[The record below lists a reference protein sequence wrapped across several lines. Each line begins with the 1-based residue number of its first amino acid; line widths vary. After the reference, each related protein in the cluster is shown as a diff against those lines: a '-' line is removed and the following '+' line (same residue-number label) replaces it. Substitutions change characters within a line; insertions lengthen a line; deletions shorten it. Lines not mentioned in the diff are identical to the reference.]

1 MGRRP
6 PAALP
11 TRFSPQLARLVKTAP
26 DGDEWLHEI
35 KFDGYRIAAR
45 VTRGEVVLLSRAG
58 KDWTASFPEVRDAV
72 ARLPVRQALLDGEVA
87 AVLPDGRT
95 SFQALQKALSERDRP
110 HLVYYLF
117 DLLHLDGEDVA
128 RAPLETRKARLETL
142 LAKLP
147 GDSLLRYSA
156 HVVGGGSRFLAAA
169 CSRDLEGVV
178 SKRRDRSYEPGRRG
192 GWVKSKCLLRQEL
205 VIGGFTEPDG
215 VRQGLGALLV
225 GVYEGEA
232 LRFAGKV
239 GTGFSVRGAEELRQ
253 RLDALVRPTASFA
266 DPPREWRRWRA
277 RWVEPQLVA
286 EVKFSEW
293 THDGRLRQPSFQG
306 LRLDKPAREVVR
318 ERAAA
323 APESPRRARTHAA
336 RPPADP
342 PPRPLA
348 ATVRVATTVVAGIR
362 LTHPERVLYP
372 DLGLTKLALARF
384 YEAIAEWIVPH
395 LAGRPLSLV
404 RCPSGL
410 GSCFYVKHATTA
422 DPDVLRRIPIR
433 ERKKA
438 SEYVVAEGLPGV
450 IALVQMSV
458 LEIHTWN
465 ATAGR
470 LEKPDRVIIDLDPGP
485 EVPWPQVIEAARLVR
500 TVFATLGLA
509 SFVKT
514 TGGKGLHVVVPLTP
528 ERDWDA
534 CLAFARGVSEFIAR
548 QDPTR
553 YTTAFP
559 KKGRERK
566 ILLDYLRNHRGSTA
580 VAAFST
586 RAREGAPVSVP
597 IAWDELGPRLTSDR
611 FTVGNLGQRL
621 RRLKEDPWQDYWT
634 IRQRITAKALAAVTN
649 EIP

>member
-1 MGRRP
+1 
-6 PAALP
+6 
-11 TRFSPQLARLVKTAP
+11 
-26 DGDEWLHEI
+26 
-35 KFDGYRIAAR
+35 
-45 VTRGEVVLLSRAG
+45 
-58 KDWTASFPEVRDAV
+58 
-72 ARLPVRQALLDGEVA
+72 
-87 AVLPDGRT
+87 
-95 SFQALQKALSERDRP
+95 
-110 HLVYYLF
+110 
-117 DLLHLDGEDVA
+117 
-128 RAPLETRKARLETL
+128 
-142 LAKLP
+142 
-147 GDSLLRYSA
+147 
-156 HVVGGGSRFLAAA
+156 
-169 CSRDLEGVV
+169 
-178 SKRRDRSYEPGRRG
+178 
-192 GWVKSKCLLRQEL
+192 
-205 VIGGFTEPDG
+205 
-215 VRQGLGALLV
+215 
-225 GVYEGEA
+225 
-232 LRFAGKV
+232 
-239 GTGFSVRGAEELRQ
+239 
-253 RLDALVRPTASFA
+253 
-266 DPPREWRRWRA
+266 
-277 RWVEPQLVA
+277 
-286 EVKFSEW
+286 
-293 THDGRLRQPSFQG
+293 
-306 LRLDKPAREVVR
+306 
-318 ERAAA
+318 
-323 APESPRRARTHAA
+323 
-336 RPPADP
+336 
-342 PPRPLA
+342 
-348 ATVRVATTVVAGIR
+348 VATTVVAGIR

-465 ATAGR
+465 VTAGR